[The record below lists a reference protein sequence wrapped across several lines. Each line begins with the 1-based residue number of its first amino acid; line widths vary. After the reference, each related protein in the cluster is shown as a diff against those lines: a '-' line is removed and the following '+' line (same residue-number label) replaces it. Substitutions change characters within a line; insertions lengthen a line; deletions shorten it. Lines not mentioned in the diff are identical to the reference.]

1 MCFVLHIMDM
11 YLRLAYYLCIT
22 CLCTLFS
29 LDELIF
35 LHFASFSY
43 VVHVLREL
51 FTNHLNDSNI
61 YYLQITSHVSHDVT
75 SYTHFTSY
83 FLLKLVHEIMC
94 EFSLAF
100 QDYIFYDFDT
110 KYVQGLKI
118 LE

>member
-1 MCFVLHIMDM
+1 MIRKKNTWLHACF
-11 YLRLAYYLCIT
+11 LRAVGVIYCN
-22 CLCTLFS
+22 S
-29 LDELIF
+29 LGDS
-35 LHFASFSY
+35 HFQIY
-43 VVHVLREL
+43 MM
-51 FTNHLNDSNI
+51 NI
-61 YYLQITSHVSHDVT
+61 VEIVIDYYLQITSHVSHDVT

-83 FLLKLVHEIMC
+83 SLLKLVHEIMC